1 MPLRFL
7 GLFQVPFLLFDISKI
22 KVMKKIFIGVDVSKL
37 KLDFCNYQD
46 GVFDKEEIVANHSL
60 AIKRHLN
67 DILSDIGKD
76 SLLICAEYTGKYI
89 YPLTCVCDELGIDL
103 WIENPV
109 QIKYR
114 SGMQRGKNDKL
125 DARKIA
131 TYACRFEDQAH
142 LFSMPEKSIQSL
154 KQLVSERDMLVCD
167 RAKYKGQ
174 LTDQRDF
181 MDQLLFKR
189 KQKRLLQLIVNLNKV
204 IQQLEEEIQS
214 IVDNDPT
221 LSKQHHLLCSIDGV
235 GERTSLKMIIETNAF
250 LDFKDPRKFCCH
262 AGVAPFSYT
271 SGSSVRSKRK
281 VSHRADKS
289 IKSLLHMA
297 ALSASKT
304 SGELGQYYCR
314 KVAEGKNKMTV
325 LNAIRAKLVLRMFA
339 VIKNEKE
346 YIQNYINPLA
356 VS

>member
-1 MPLRFL
+1 M
-7 GLFQVPFLLFDISKI
+7 FDKI

-46 GVFDKEEIVANHSL
+46 GKYFKEEVVGNHSS
-60 AIKRHLN
+60 AIKSHLKE
-67 DILSDIGKD
+67 ILDDHPKD
-76 SLLICAEYTGKYI
+76 ELLICAEYTGQYI
-89 YPLTCVCDELGIDL
+89 YPLTCVCNEMEIDL
-103 WIENPV
+103 WLENPV
-109 QIKYR
+109 QIKFR
-114 SGMQRGKNDKL
+114 AGMQRGKNDRL

-131 TYACRFEDQAH
+131 AYAQRFEDQVR
-142 LFSMPEKSIQSL
+142 LFSIPEKSIQAL

-167 RAKYKGQ
+167 KAKYKGQ
-174 LTDQRDF
+174 LTDQKDF
-181 MDQLLFKR
+181 MEPLGYK
-189 KQKRLLQLIVNLNKV
+189 KKHKRLSQLIENLNNAIKQ
-204 IQQLEEEIQS
+204 IEAEIQS
-214 IVDNDPT
+214 IIDNDET
-221 LSKQHHLLCSIDGV
+221 LSKQHYLLCSIDGV

-250 LDFKDPRKFCCH
+250 TDFKDPRKFCCH

-281 VSHRADKS
+281 VSKRADKS

-304 SGELGQYYCR
+304 KGDLGQYYIR

-339 VIKNEKE
+339 VIKNERIYLK
-346 YIQNYINPLA
+346 NYINPLS

>member
-1 MPLRFL
+1 MFAK
-7 GLFQVPFLLFDISKI
+7 F

-37 KLDFCNYQD
+37 KLDFCNYRD
-46 GVFDKEEIVANHSL
+46 GQFSKEEIVANHSS
-60 AIKRHLN
+60 AIKSHLES
-67 DILSDIGKD
+67 ILEDAQKEE
-76 SLLICAEYTGKYI
+76 LLICAEYTGQYI
-89 YPLTCVCDELGIDL
+89 YPLTCVCNEMSIDL

-109 QIKYR
+109 QIKFR

-131 TYACRFEDQAH
+131 IYTHRFEDQAH
-142 LFSMPEKSIQSL
+142 LFSMPEKSIQAL

-181 MDQLLFKR
+181 MEQKVY
-189 KQKRLLQLIVNLNKV
+189 KKKHKRLSQLIQNLNKT
-204 IQQLEEEIQS
+204 IKQIEDEIQS
-214 IVDNDPT
+214 IIDNNET
-221 LSKQHHLLCSIDGV
+221 LSKQHQLLCSIDGI
-235 GERTSLKMIIETNAF
+235 GERTSLKMILETNAF
-250 LDFKDPRKFCCH
+250 KDFKDPRKFCCH

-281 VSHRADKS
+281 VSKRADKS
-289 IKSLLHMA
+289 IKALLHMA

-304 SGELGQYYCR
+304 NGDLGQYYNR

-339 VIKNEKE
+339 VIRNEKF
-346 YIQNYINPLA
+346 YIQNYINHLS

>member
-1 MPLRFL
+1 
-7 GLFQVPFLLFDISKI
+7 
-22 KVMKKIFIGVDVSKL
+22 MKKIFIGVDVSKL
-37 KLDFCNYQD
+37 KLDFCNYRD
-46 GVFDKEEIVANHSL
+46 GQFSKEEIVANHSS
-60 AIKRHLN
+60 AIKSHLES
-67 DILSDIGKD
+67 ILEDAQKEE
-76 SLLICAEYTGKYI
+76 LLICAEYTGQYI
-89 YPLTCVCDELGIDL
+89 YPLTCVCNEMSIDL

-109 QIKYR
+109 QIKFR

-131 TYACRFEDQAH
+131 IYTHRFEDQAH
-142 LFSMPEKSIQSL
+142 LFSMPEKSIQAL

-181 MDQLLFKR
+181 MEQKVY
-189 KQKRLLQLIVNLNKV
+189 KKKHKRLSQLIQNLNKT
-204 IQQLEEEIQS
+204 IKQIEDEIQS
-214 IVDNDPT
+214 IIDNNET
-221 LSKQHHLLCSIDGV
+221 LSKQHQLLCSIDGI
-235 GERTSLKMIIETNAF
+235 GERTSLKMILETNAF
-250 LDFKDPRKFCCH
+250 KDFKDPRKFCCH

-281 VSHRADKS
+281 VSKRADKS
-289 IKSLLHMA
+289 IKALLHMA

-304 SGELGQYYCR
+304 NGDLGQYYNR

-339 VIKNEKE
+339 VIRNEKF
-346 YIQNYINPLA
+346 YIQNYINHLS

>member
-1 MPLRFL
+1 
-7 GLFQVPFLLFDISKI
+7 
-22 KVMKKIFIGVDVSKL
+22 MKKIFIGVDVSKL
-37 KLDFCNYQD
+37 KLDFCSYQD
-46 GVFDKEEIVANHSL
+46 GQFCKEEVVANHNL
-60 AIKRHLN
+60 AIKNHLES
-67 DILSDIGKD
+67 ILDDTLKD
-76 SLLICAEYTGKYI
+76 ELLICAEYTGQYI
-89 YPLTCVCDELGIDL
+89 YPLTCACHDLEIDL

-131 TYACRFEDQAH
+131 VYAQRFEDQAR
-142 LFSMPEKSIQSL
+142 LFSMPEKSIQAL
-154 KQLVSERDMLVCD
+154 RQLVSERDMLVCD

-181 MDQLLFKR
+181 MEQQFYK
-189 KQKRLLQLIVNLNKV
+189 KKHKRLSELIRNLNKA
-204 IQQLEEEIQS
+204 IKQIEEEIQS
-214 IVDNDPT
+214 IIENDET
-221 LSKQHHLLCSIDGV
+221 LLKQHQLLCSIDGV
-235 GERTSLKMIIETNAF
+235 GERTSLKMILETNAF
-250 LDFKDPRKFCCH
+250 KDFKDPRKFCCH

-271 SGSSVRSKRK
+271 SGSSVHSKRK
-281 VSHRADKS
+281 VSKRADKS

-304 SGELGQYYCR
+304 NGDLGQYYNR

-339 VIKNEKE
+339 VIRNEKF
-346 YIQNYINPLA
+346 YIQNYFNPLS

>member
-1 MPLRFL
+1 
-7 GLFQVPFLLFDISKI
+7 
-22 KVMKKIFIGVDVSKL
+22 MKKIFIGVDVSKL
-37 KLDFCNYQD
+37 KLDFCNYRD
-46 GVFDKEEIVANHSL
+46 GQFSKEEIVANHSS
-60 AIKRHLN
+60 AIKSHLES
-67 DILSDIGKD
+67 ILKD
-76 SLLICAEYTGKYI
+76 AQKEELLICAEYTGQYI
-89 YPLTCVCDELGIDL
+89 YPLTCICNEMGIDL

-109 QIKYR
+109 QIKFR

-131 TYACRFEDQAH
+131 IYTHRFEDQAH
-142 LFSMPEKSIQSL
+142 LFSMPEKSIQTL

-181 MDQLLFKR
+181 MEQQVYKKKHR
-189 KQKRLLQLIVNLNKV
+189 RLSQLIQNLNKA
-204 IQQLEEEIQS
+204 IKQIEEEIQS
-214 IVDNDPT
+214 IIDNNET
-221 LSKQHHLLCSIDGV
+221 LSKQHQLLCSIDGV
-235 GERTSLKMIIETNAF
+235 GERTSLKMILETNAF
-250 LDFKDPRKFCCH
+250 KDFKDPRKFCCH

-281 VSHRADKS
+281 VSKRADKS
-289 IKSLLHMA
+289 IKALLHMA

-304 SGELGQYYCR
+304 NGDLGQYYNR

-339 VIKNEKE
+339 VIRNEKF
-346 YIQNYINPLA
+346 YLQNYINPLS

>member
-1 MPLRFL
+1 MFAK
-7 GLFQVPFLLFDISKI
+7 F

-46 GVFDKEEIVANHSL
+46 GQFCKEEVVTNHSS
-60 AIKRHLN
+60 AIKSHLES
-67 DILSDIGKD
+67 ILKD
-76 SLLICAEYTGKYI
+76 TSKEKVLICAEYTGQYI
-89 YPLTCVCDELGIDL
+89 YPLSCVCKDLELDL

-109 QIKYR
+109 QIKFR

-131 TYACRFEDQAH
+131 IYAQRFEDQAS
-142 LFSMPEKSIQSL
+142 LFSMPEDAIQNL

-181 MDQLLFKR
+181 MNQQIYTK
-189 KQKRLLQLIVNLNKV
+189 KHKRLSQLIQNLNQAIKQ
-204 IQQLEEEIQS
+204 IEDQIQS
-214 IVDNDPT
+214 IIDNDET
-221 LSKQHHLLCSIDGV
+221 LSKQHYLLCSIDGV
-235 GERTSLKMIIETNAF
+235 GERTSLKMILETNAF
-250 LDFKDPRKFCCH
+250 RDFKDPRKFCCH

-281 VSHRADKS
+281 VSKRADKS
-289 IKSLLHMA
+289 IKALLHMA

-304 SGELGQYYCR
+304 NGDLGHYYNR

-339 VIKNEKE
+339 VIKNEKM
-346 YIQNYINPLA
+346 YIQNYINPLS

>member
-1 MPLRFL
+1 MFAK
-7 GLFQVPFLLFDISKI
+7 F

-37 KLDFCNYQD
+37 KLDFCNYRD
-46 GVFDKEEIVANHSL
+46 GQFSKEEIVANHSS
-60 AIKRHLN
+60 AIKSHLES
-67 DILSDIGKD
+67 ILEDAQKEE
-76 SLLICAEYTGKYI
+76 LLICAEYTGQYI
-89 YPLTCVCDELGIDL
+89 YPLTCVCNEMSIDL

-109 QIKYR
+109 QIKFR

-131 TYACRFEDQAH
+131 IYTHRFEDQAH
-142 LFSMPEKSIQSL
+142 LFSMPEKSIQAL

-181 MDQLLFKR
+181 ME
-189 KQKRLLQLIVNLNKV
+189 QKVYKKKHNRLSQLIQNLNKA
-204 IQQLEEEIQS
+204 IKQIEDEIQL
-214 IVDNDPT
+214 IIDNNET
-221 LSKQHHLLCSIDGV
+221 LSKQHLLLCSIDGI
-235 GERTSLKMIIETNAF
+235 GERTSLKMILETNAF
-250 LDFKDPRKFCCH
+250 KDFKDPRKFCCH

-281 VSHRADKS
+281 VSKRADKS
-289 IKSLLHMA
+289 IKALLHMA

-304 SGELGQYYCR
+304 NGDLGKYYNR

-339 VIKNEKE
+339 VIRNEKF
-346 YIQNYINPLA
+346 YIQNYINPLS